1 MLIVVSEKQPG
12 TLSTRKAKAS
22 EVVNYLQP
30 PQPTQQQNTGFMT
43 QPVNPNKAHLDSL
56 GIVQIFARTDLSDQ
70 DYKQYLDSTP
80 PGLFFQLKKFFLL
93 QQFHLGLTV
102 FVWEQAKKEN
112 PKPQLLLP
120 VPLIGVKGILKK
132 YIVFR

>member
-12 TLSTRKAKAS
+12 TLTTRKAKAS

-30 PQPTQQQNTGFMT
+30 PQPTQPTTGFMT

-56 GIVQIFARTDLSDQ
+56 GIVQVFARTDLSDQ

-80 PGLFFQLKKFFLL
+80 AG
-93 QQFHLGLTV
+93 
-102 FVWEQAKKEN
+102 
-112 PKPQLLLP
+112 
-120 VPLIGVKGILKK
+120 
-132 YIVFR
+132 